1 LPIELVTVTEIAKE
15 FLIKAG
21 NLFAR
26 LEKADFDKS
35 KGQWVLTFDVGFTAP
50 KIKKVIVDDSTKKV
64 IAFE

>member
-1 LPIELVTVTEIAKE
+1 MPMELVTVTEIAKD
-15 FLIKAG
+15 FLIKSE

-26 LEKADFDKS
+26 LERGDFDKS
-35 KGQWVLTFDVGFTAP
+35 KGQWVLTFDVGLTTP